1 MQISFDAR
9 LTQAL
14 QSRHKTAKELAA
26 ACGVT
31 VASISAYTRGLN
43 LPSITVLIKICQTL
57 DVSADYLLGLQT
69 EPMPLN
75 AQFLAGLTIPRT
87 PYDDLSAESRKALD
101 TYAQFLRSQESA
113 AHEEEASS

>member
-1 MQISFDAR
+1 MSFADRLSSAR
-9 LTQAL
+9 Q
-14 QSRHKTAKELAA
+14 RK
-26 ACGVT
+26 
-31 VASISAYTRGLN
+31 
-43 LPSITVLIKICQTL
+43 SITGRSIAKALSVTPAAYSGWENGKREPSLEMVVKLCRLL

-113 AHEEEASS
+113 AHEEETSS